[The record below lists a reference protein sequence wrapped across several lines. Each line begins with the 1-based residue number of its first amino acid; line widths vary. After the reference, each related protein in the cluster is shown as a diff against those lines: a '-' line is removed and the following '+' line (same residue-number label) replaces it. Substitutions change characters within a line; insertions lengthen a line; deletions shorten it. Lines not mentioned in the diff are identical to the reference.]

1 MKVLLTGATGSVG
14 GAALRACLAHPAI
27 TSIIAVQRR
36 TLPADLASNPKIT
49 TVILQDFSSWPD
61 EVLQAHKDAA
71 AMIWAMGT
79 YDTNNVTVNH
89 DYPVAFQEAFA
100 EVLREE
106 RPAGPRFRFVLLS
119 GKFVRQDQEQ
129 HLYFLE
135 EARKIKGRTE
145 TRSLNVERKYPEQWQ
160 ALILR
165 PGGIITHGMVGGG
178 VMGALL
184 SVNWVVKIDEL
195 AAYMAEV
202 AASGE
207 GEETVVENARIVA
220 RGKEL
225 LEASAASAKPQGT
238 DHAGTSW
245 MKGSMTIQ

>member
-27 TSIIAVQRR
+27 TSIVAVQRR
-36 TLPADLASNPKIT
+36 ALPADLASNPKIT
-49 TVILQDFSSWPD
+49 TVILRDFASWPD

-71 AMIWAMGT
+71 AMIC
-79 YDTNNVTVNH
+79 NVTVNH

-106 RPAGPRFRFVLLS
+106 RPAGPRFRFILLS

-145 TRSLNVERKYPEQWQ
+145 TSSLNVERKYPEQWQ
-160 ALILR
+160 ALVLR

-184 SVNWVVKIDEL
+184 SVHWVVKIDEL

-207 GEETVVENARIVA
+207 GEETMIENAHIVA

-225 LEASAASAKPQGT
+225 LETSAASTKPQGT